1 MYYTIYKIT
10 NKLNGKTYIGKHQ
23 TKNLDDG
30 YMGSGKLIK
39 AAINKYGV
47 ENFDKEILHFFETE
61 VEMNAAESKLVTLG
75 EDSYNLCPGG
85 LGGFGYINK
94 IGLNIYENHSEVS
107 RRNLEI
113 AIKTRVKDDSYYR
126 VMKSN
131 SDLGLQK
138 LKSLYP
144 QGTWKGRSH
153 SEETKSKISISQKDK
168 QTGAKNSQ
176 HGTQWITNGLIN
188 KKIKVVDFIPEGW
201 YKGRVI
207 GSPA

>member
-39 AAINKYGV
+39 AAINKYGA
-47 ENFDKEILHFFETE
+47 ENFDKEILHVFETE
-61 VEMNAAESKLVTLG
+61 AEMNAAESKLVTLG

-113 AIKTRVKDDSYYR
+113 AVKTRVKDEAYYR
-126 VMKSN
+126 IMKNN

-144 QGTWKGRSH
+144 QGTWKERSH

-168 QTGAKNSQ
+168 QSGTKNSQ
-176 HGTQWITNGLIN
+176 YGTQWITDGLIN
-188 KKIKVVDFIPEGW
+188 KKIKAVDIIPEGW
-201 YKGRVI
+201 YKGR
-207 GSPA
+207 SS